1 MVNRPQFVRYA
12 FGITCDP
19 SESYSDGLIFTN
31 GVGSRPIH
39 RAFDIYRAVAWFG
52 AKQSLKSA
60 GQVAMALFLGDP
72 DLFSSNKSGNNHI
85 PVTLLND
92 YGEGLK
98 AIYYSH
104 QESP

>member
-1 MVNRPQFVRYA
+1 
-12 FGITCDP
+12 
-19 SESYSDGLIFTN
+19 
-31 GVGSRPIH
+31 
-39 RAFDIYRAVAWFG
+39 
-52 AKQSLKSA
+52 
-60 GQVAMALFLGDP
+60 MALFLGDP

-104 QESP
+104 QESL